1 MNEKIKKRKKIF
13 NNIIIVLLLNMLFVN
28 FAYAT
33 EFGNPMADSYA
44 TKYGLPLFDAATSP
58 FSTVLYV
65 FNMATIFIAGLIF
78 GYNAIIGTVSTAHD
92 GQMLGKKWSSMM
104 MPIRLVLA
112 IGFMMPI
119 AGDGG
124 GFSVI
129 QKVIYEAG
137 RQGSGV
143 ADAIWAA
150 YVPTAL
156 NGNSYIPPETSEK
169 IKELLKNT
177 VQSSVCVAQANK
189 TINKSITGMTAKLFP
204 DYKQMNDSTRF
215 GYKYFTKAES
225 DGRRIVGYNWGRIT
239 APNNLFP
246 PFTSDACGT
255 TQLVFDTPNFDPDT
269 NSTILVDLKE
279 IAAEMQNIQIKQM
292 DDLVKEADVIGKR
305 IVNENNYSK
314 DDALADMKR
323 LSEKYSTALK
333 EAAKEQFAKV
343 SLTKGVIM
351 AQKDGWMGAGSWALR
366 INDTVSSANSIV
378 NNIPTSQFGSIDRNN
393 LFIRN
398 FDESIFVKA
407 GAAAALF
414 DSALKQDPD
423 SPKSRTGS
431 NDAYSMQ
438 LMNMFVSNDKDLN
451 NVKVDYF
458 SANPM
463 VVFSSMGSRFLDIAN
478 GAAITATT
486 ASIVSAIPFF
496 GNVLTTVAAAF
507 GTAFSMMFWA
517 VVVPGLYLSY
527 YVQMIPFFMFTTAV
541 VMWFVLMA
549 EALFAS
555 QLWVMMF
562 LTATGDDFV
571 GEQRP
576 GLSLLFS
583 LYMRPALYVLGLII
597 AITISYPIFG
607 FINRE
612 YVNLLANT
620 PNGDHYLWAQIGYGF
635 GYIMIVHTIMMK
647 IWQLPLELPENI
659 ESWMNIRGSGSVA
672 SLKGAAQETMSGT
685 NAISKGALPAAA
697 GTLTAGNKILE
708 DVRAG
713 TKQKQIAELQA
724 RARANANTSSA
735 GNGDDESSNQTT
747 SPKPTDGGQDI
758 TSFNSEK

>member
-1 MNEKIKKRKKIF
+1 MNEKIRKRKKIF
-13 NNIIIVLLLNMLFVN
+13 NNIIIVLLLNMLFIN
-28 FAYAT
+28 LAYAG

-44 TKYGLPLFDAATSP
+44 TKYGLPLFHADTSP
-58 FSTVLYV
+58 FSTVLFV
-65 FNMATIFIAGLIF
+65 FNSATMVVAGLIF
-78 GYNAIIGTVSTAHD
+78 IYNCVIGTVSTAHD

-104 MPIRLVLA
+104 MPIRLSLA
-112 IGFMMPI
+112 VAFMMPV
-119 AGDGG
+119 AGENG
-124 GFSVI
+124 GFSAV
-129 QKVIYEAG
+129 QKIIYEAG

-189 TINKSITGMTAKLFP
+189 TINKSITSTTSKLFP
-204 DYKQMNDSTRF
+204 DYRQMNASTSF
-215 GYKYFTKAES
+215 GYKSFTKAEN
-225 DGRRIVGYNWGRIT
+225 DGRRIVGYNWGRLT
-239 APNNLFP
+239 APNNIFP

-255 TQLVFDTPNFDPDT
+255 TQLVFDIPNFDPDT
-269 NSTILVDLKE
+269 NKTTLVDLRKISE
-279 IAAEMQNIQIKQM
+279 AMQNIQIKQM
-292 DDLVKEADVIGKR
+292 DELVKEADVIGKR
-305 IVNENNYSK
+305 IVNENNYTK
-314 DDALADMKR
+314 DDALADMTR

-343 SLTKGVIM
+343 SLTNGVIM

-398 FDESIFVKA
+398 FDASIFVKT
-407 GAAAALF
+407 GAAAAIF
-414 DSALKQDPD
+414 DSALRQDPD

-496 GNVLTTVAAAF
+496 GNVLTTIAAAF

-571 GEQRP
+571 GEQKP

-597 AITISYPIFG
+597 AITISYPVFG

-612 YVNLLANT
+612 YINLLANA
-620 PNGDHYLWAQIGYGF
+620 PNGDHYLWSQIGYGF

-697 GTLTAGNKILE
+697 GTLTAGSKILE
-708 DVRAG
+708 DVRSG

-735 GNGDDESSNQTT
+735 GNGGDQPSNNQV

-758 TSFNSEK
+758 SSFTSDK